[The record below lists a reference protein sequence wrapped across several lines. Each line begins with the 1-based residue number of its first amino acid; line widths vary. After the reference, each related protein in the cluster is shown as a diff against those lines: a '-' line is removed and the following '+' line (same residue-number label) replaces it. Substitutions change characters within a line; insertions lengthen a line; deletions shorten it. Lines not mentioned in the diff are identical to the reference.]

1 MFSNDS
7 NNDSESHI
15 KHSPAPLS
23 FCADYLHMTD
33 DSIYHVLDRM
43 VALPAAA
50 FEVARIIA
58 YIGNGVSYNI
68 IAATILVQ
76 VAAVYCFCRS
86 AMAQAELDRGE
97 FVVWH
102 FWWHV
107 YPIAVSLVVF
117 ADYYQRRYQVRQVA
131 RKSVSWKSE

>member
-1 MFSNDS
+1 
-7 NNDSESHI
+7 
-15 KHSPAPLS
+15 
-23 FCADYLHMTD
+23 MTD
-33 DSIYHVLDRM
+33 DSAYHVLDRM

>member
-1 MFSNDS
+1 
-7 NNDSESHI
+7 
-15 KHSPAPLS
+15 
-23 FCADYLHMTD
+23 MTD
-33 DSIYHVLDRM
+33 DSAYHVLDRM

-50 FEVARIIA
+50 FEDARIIA

-76 VAAVYCFCRS
+76 VAAMYCFCRS

-97 FVVWH
+97 FVFWH
-102 FWWHV
+102 YLIFIVCAILLHYLRLFRRNHI

-117 ADYYQRRYQVRQVA
+117 ADYYQRRYQFRQMA
-131 RKSVSWKSE
+131 QKSV